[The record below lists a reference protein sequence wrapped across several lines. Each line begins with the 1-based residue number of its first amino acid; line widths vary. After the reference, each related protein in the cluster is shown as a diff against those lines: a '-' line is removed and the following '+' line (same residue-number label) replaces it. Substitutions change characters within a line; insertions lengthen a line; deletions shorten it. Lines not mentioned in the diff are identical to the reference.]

1 MVENA
6 GPKYRQLDYQQ
17 VWKIHRNEVAPPRGG
32 TAGSMEKHRHWTM
45 TTGLCYIVLVFHGSN
60 TMNWIISATIFLSV
74 LNAALSFN
82 IDPVAWKT
90 LSSSAA
96 GFGYQVIQRQSDLLV
111 SAPLEQGNGG
121 IYRCTTSPTNC
132 QIIKLDA
139 PDLTVNVA
147 LGLTMK
153 SDPTAEN
160 TVVCC
165 PSIPKHCKS
174 ITMYNGV
181 CFQIDTSNRFGP
193 PIPSSLEECETQ
205 VDLAFLLD
213 GSGSVSSPDF
223 RTMKKFVRDLIES
236 FLSSDTQFSVSQFS
250 SAPQVHFNLQ
260 KFNLPEMEDKI
271 NRIQQHS
278 GRTYTARAIKE
289 VVEKVFTPQK
299 GSRPN
304 VKKVLIV
311 ITDGAS
317 NDREN
322 LEGAVEQAE
331 NKTIVRFVIG
341 VGDAFD
347 KTEAKQEL
355 HTIAS
360 SPSEKH
366 VFEVKNFN
374 ALEEIRQ
381 NLQDKIFPIEE
392 SSGESLK
399 MEMSQEG
406 FSTVYVP
413 EGIQMSIVGANQ
425 WRGGYVQYTTGGEKL
440 KTYEDVSLEPDSYL
454 GYSMAITKTQS
465 GSLTVLGAP
474 RYKHR
479 GIVVAV
485 NRENFENQMIEPL
498 ASQYQTGEYFGA
510 EVCTMDINN
519 DDITDLIFISAPMY
533 MEPDR
538 EGRVYVCTLTGLFV
552 ECNFDDPL
560 VLRGHAA
567 VKGRFGSSLAV
578 LPDLNSDGFRDL
590 AVGAPLE
597 NNGEGSIYI
606 FHSEGGGRISPTY
619 SQRITG
625 SEVQSGLKFFGLTI
639 SQSSFDQ
646 SGDGLPDLAVG
657 SKGKV
662 VLLRSR
668 PIVIVKT
675 DVSFSPKQILTQN
688 ADCSKPLENTAELCF
703 TMSRVSTVNTAQAR
717 IHYTLTLDA
726 TRKPPNNR
734 AYISGKQQEQSG
746 SVTIDLRN
754 RQCSTV
760 KFYIEACPED
770 SLNVLSNELKFTFD
784 GLSSNTDPKPSLS
797 PQAKTTTIYPLGFE
811 TNCGND
817 NKCVDNLKVDFNFT
831 RSSEVKVGIDELLNV
846 TVTVENRGGN
856 SYNSCVILTYPAGL
870 SYRKFTIQQ
879 GRIECNS
886 MDSEDGLSRGR
897 TDCTIDKPIFKSKTK
912 ASFIVSYGIDTNSQF
927 ERKIFVTANATSG
940 NQEHAP
946 TSELYK
952 KKLID
957 VKYSIFMTIKGSP
970 SYSNFTFGKN
980 DLQKPVQQS
989 ITVTND
995 IRALN
1000 FTVVIRIPV
1009 KLGGKDIWV
1018 HLNNLQIADCKRG
1031 SDEEPSVKEF
1041 VPHIKKNK
1049 VVDCSVAMCRVFKCN
1064 TFLERQEK
1072 RTYEIS
1078 GHISSQWIEQIGLQ
1092 SAKFLLTSTV
1102 SLEYDKYVYF
1112 STGSDNNSPVHKIE
1126 AEVEVYAEPDF
1137 TKDII
1142 GGSLGGLALLIL
1154 LTAGL
1159 YKAGFFKSKYQKLMT
1174 EDPDD
1179 GPGGEAPR

>member
-1 MVENA
+1 
-6 GPKYRQLDYQQ
+6 
-17 VWKIHRNEVAPPRGG
+17 
-32 TAGSMEKHRHWTM
+32 
-45 TTGLCYIVLVFHGSN
+45 
-60 TMNWIISATIFLSV
+60 MNWILSSTIFLSV
-74 LNAALSFN
+74 LNPALSFN
-82 IDPVAWKT
+82 IDPGAWKT

-96 GFGYQVIQRQSDLLV
+96 GFGYKVTQRKSDLIV
-111 SAPLEQGNGG
+111 SAPLEQENGG
-121 IYRCTTSPTNC
+121 IYSCTTSPPKC
-132 QIIKLDA
+132 QDIKLDA
-139 PDLTVNVA
+139 PDLPANVS
-147 LGLTMK
+147 LGMSMA
-153 SDPTAEN
+153 SDPSAEN

-181 CFQIDTSNRFGP
+181 CFQIDSSNSFGP
-193 PIPSSLEECETQ
+193 PIPSSLEDCETQ

-213 GSGSVSSPDF
+213 GSGSVSRPDF

-250 SAPQVHFNLQ
+250 SSPEVHFNFK
-260 KFNLPEMEDKI
+260 KFNLSEMDDEI
-271 NRIQQHS
+271 NRIQQHF
-278 GRTYTARAIKE
+278 GKTYTAKAIKE
-289 VVEKVFTPQK
+289 VVEKVFSPQS

-322 LEGAVEQAE
+322 LEGAVQQAE
-331 NKTIVRFVIG
+331 NKTIARFVIG

-355 HTIAS
+355 STIAS

-366 VFEVKNFN
+366 VFEVQNFD

-381 NLQDKIFPIEE
+381 NLQDKIFPIEA
-392 SSGESLK
+392 SIGESLK

-406 FSTVYVP
+406 FSTVYAP

-425 WRGGYVQYTTGGEKL
+425 WRGGYVQYTTGGQKL
-440 KTYEDVSLEPDSYL
+440 KTYEDVSFEPDSYL
-454 GYSMAITKTQS
+454 GYSMAIAKAQS

-479 GIVVAV
+479 GVVVAV
-485 NRENFENQMIEPL
+485 NRENFENQTIEPL
-498 ASQYQTGEYFGA
+498 ASQ
-510 EVCTMDINN
+510 
-519 DDITDLIFISAPMY
+519 
-533 MEPDR
+533 
-538 EGRVYVCTLTGLFV
+538 FV

-625 SEVQSGLKFFGLTI
+625 SEVQSGLKFFGVSI

-657 SKGKV
+657 SKGRV

-668 PIVIVKT
+668 PIVEVKSE
-675 DVSFSPKQILTQN
+675 VSFSPDQISTQN
-688 ADCSKPLENTAELCF
+688 VDCSKPLENTVTVCF
-703 TMSRVSTVNTAQAR
+703 TMSSLSTVELHTAQAR
-717 IHYTLTLDA
+717 IDYTLILDT
-726 TRKPPNNR
+726 TRKPSKKR
-734 AYISGKQQEQSG
+734 AYFNEKEQEQSG
-746 SVTIDLRN
+746 SITVTLGK
-754 RQCSTV
+754 QCLTV
-760 KFYIEACPED
+760 TFFIEACPED
-770 SLNVLSNELKFTFD
+770 ALSPLSNEIKFSFY
-784 GLSSNTDPKPSLS
+784 GLPSDNNLTPSLS
-797 PQAKTTTIYPLGFE
+797 PQAPTATNYPLKFE
-811 TNCGND
+811 MNCGTDKNC
-817 NKCVDNLKVDFNFT
+817 NDNLKVDFNFT

-846 TVTVENRGGN
+846 TVTVENRGEN
-856 SYNSCVILTYPAGL
+856 SYNSHVILTYPAGL
-870 SYRKFTIQQ
+870 SYRKFMSQQ
-879 GRIECNS
+879 GRIECKS
-886 MDSEDGLSRGR
+886 LDSEEGLSRGR
-897 TDCTIDKPIFKSKTK
+897 TDCTIDKPIFKSQTK
-912 ASFIVSYGIDTNSQF
+912 ASFIVFYGIDTNSQF
-927 ERKIFVTANATSG
+927 EREIFVTANATSG

-970 SYSNFTFGKN
+970 SYNNFTFGKN
-980 DLQKPVQQS
+980 NLQKPVQQS

-995 IRALN
+995 IRALHN
-1000 FTVVIRIPV
+1000 FTVWIRVPV

-1018 HLNNLQIADCKRG
+1018 HPNNLQIADCKRG
-1031 SDEEPSVKEF
+1031 SYEEPRVKDF
-1041 VPHIKKNK
+1041 VPQIQKNK
-1049 VVDCSVAMCRVFKCN
+1049 VVDCSVAMCRVFECK
-1064 TFLERQEK
+1064 TSLERQQK

-1078 GHISSQWIEQIGLQ
+1078 GKLTSQWIEQIGLR
-1092 SAKFLLTSTV
+1092 SAKFLLTSQV
-1102 SLEYDKYVYF
+1102 SLEYDQSKYVYF
-1112 STGSDNNSPVHKIE
+1112 STGSDYNSPVHKIE

-1137 TKDII
+1137 IKEII
-1142 GGSLGGLALLIL
+1142 GGCVGGLFLLIL
-1154 LTAGL
+1154 LTVVL
-1159 YKAGFFKSKYQKLMT
+1159 YKAGFFKSKYSKVMT
-1174 EDPDD
+1174 EDSEN
-1179 GPGGEAPR
+1179 GPGGDAPTE

>member
-1 MVENA
+1 MFSI
-6 GPKYRQLDYQQ
+6 P
-17 VWKIHRNEVAPPRGG
+17 
-32 TAGSMEKHRHWTM
+32 S
-45 TTGLCYIVLVFHGSN
+45 LCYIVLVFHGSN

-96 GFGYQVIQRQSDLLV
+96 GFGYQVVQRQSDLLV

-121 IYRCTTSPTNC
+121 IYSCTTSPPKC
-132 QIIKLDA
+132 QDIKLEA

-174 ITMYNGV
+174 VTMYNGV
-181 CFQIDTSNRFGP
+181 CFQIDSSNRFGP

-213 GSGSVSSPDF
+213 GSGSVSGPDF
-223 RTMKKFVRDLIES
+223 RTMKKFVRDLIVS

-250 SAPQVHFNLQ
+250 SSPQIHFNLQ

-271 NRIQQHS
+271 NRIKQHT
-278 GRTYTARAIKE
+278 GPTFTAKAIKE
-289 VVEKVFTPQK
+289 VVEKVFSPQK

-317 NDREN
+317 TDREN
-322 LEGAVEQAE
+322 LEDAVQQAE
-331 NKTIVRFVIG
+331 NKTIARFVIG

-347 KTEAKQEL
+347 KPEAKQEL

-366 VFEVKNFN
+366 VFEVQNFD

-406 FSTVYVP
+406 FSTVYAP

-425 WRGGYVQYTTGGEKL
+425 WRGGYVQYTAGGQKL
-440 KTYEDVSLEPDSYL
+440 KTYEGVSLEPDSYL
-454 GYSMAITKTQS
+454 GYSMAIARTQS

-479 GIVVAV
+479 GVVVAV
-485 NRENFENQMIEPL
+485 NRENFENQTIEPFS
-498 ASQYQTGEYFGA
+498 SQYQTGEYFGA

-519 DDITDLIFISAPMY
+519 DAITDLIFISAPMY

-538 EGRVYVCTLTGLFV
+538 EGRVYVCRLTGLFV
-552 ECNFDDPL
+552 ECNFNDPL

-578 LPDLNSDGFRDL
+578 LPDLNSDGFRNL

-606 FHSEGGGRISPTY
+606 FHSEGGERIIPTY

-625 SEVQSGLKFFGLTI
+625 SEVQSGLKFFGLSI
-639 SQSSFDQ
+639 SQSAFDQ

-657 SKGKV
+657 SKGRV

-668 PIVIVKT
+668 PIVEVKSE
-675 DVSFSPKQILTQN
+675 VSFSPDQISTQN
-688 ADCSKPLENTAELCF
+688 VDCSKPLENTVTVCF
-703 TMSRVSTVNTAQAR
+703 TMSSLSTVELHTAQAR
-717 IHYTLTLDA
+717 IDYTLILDT
-726 TRKPPNNR
+726 TRKPSKKR
-734 AYISGKQQEQSG
+734 AYFNEKEQEQSG
-746 SVTIDLRN
+746 SITVTLGK
-754 RQCSTV
+754 QCLTV
-760 KFYIEACPED
+760 TFFIEACPED
-770 SLNVLSNELKFTFD
+770 ALSPLSNEIKFSFC
-784 GLSSNTDPKPSLS
+784 GLPSDNNLTPSLS
-797 PQAKTTTIYPLGFE
+797 PQAPTATNYPLKFE
-811 TNCGND
+811 MNCGTDKNC
-817 NKCVDNLKVDFNFT
+817 NDNLKVDFNFT

-846 TVTVENRGGN
+846 TVTVENRGEN
-856 SYNSCVILTYPAGL
+856 SYNSRVILTYPAGL
-870 SYRKFTIQQ
+870 SYRKFMSQQ
-879 GRIECNS
+879 GRIECKS
-886 MDSEDGLSRGR
+886 LDSEEGLSRGR
-897 TDCTIDKPIFKSKTK
+897 TDCTIDKPIFKSQTK
-912 ASFIVSYGIDTNSQF
+912 ASFIVFYGIDTNSQF
-927 ERKIFVTANATSG
+927 KREIFVTANATSG

-957 VKYSIFMTIKGSP
+957 VKYSIFMTIKGSS
-970 SYSNFTFGKN
+970 SYNNFTFGKN
-980 DLQKPVQQS
+980 NLQKPVQQS

-995 IRALN
+995 IRALHN
-1000 FTVVIRIPV
+1000 FTVWIRVPV

-1018 HLNNLQIADCKRG
+1018 HPNNLQVIY
-1031 SDEEPSVKEF
+1031 
-1041 VPHIKKNK
+1041 
-1049 VVDCSVAMCRVFKCN
+1049 M
-1064 TFLERQEK
+1064 L
-1072 RTYEIS
+1072 
-1078 GHISSQWIEQIGLQ
+1078 
-1092 SAKFLLTSTV
+1092 
-1102 SLEYDKYVYF
+1102 
-1112 STGSDNNSPVHKIE
+1112 
-1126 AEVEVYAEPDF
+1126 
-1137 TKDII
+1137 
-1142 GGSLGGLALLIL
+1142 
-1154 LTAGL
+1154 
-1159 YKAGFFKSKYQKLMT
+1159 
-1174 EDPDD
+1174 
-1179 GPGGEAPR
+1179 